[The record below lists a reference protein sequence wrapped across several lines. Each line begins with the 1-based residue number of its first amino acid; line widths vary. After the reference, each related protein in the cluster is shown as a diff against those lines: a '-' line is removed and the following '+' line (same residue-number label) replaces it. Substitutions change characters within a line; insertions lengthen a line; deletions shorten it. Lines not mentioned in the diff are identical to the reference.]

1 LIDFHHRSS
10 SVPETRI
17 SPQAALIYTMVLAA
31 AADGEMTDR
40 ELRAIEE
47 MIVFLPAF
55 RSFEISSIAAIAA
68 GCTDLLGKENGL
80 DIAFRR
86 IKHALPPGRLRETA
100 YALACDVVAADGT
113 AGQEELQFLE
123 LLRHAI
129 DVGRLPAAAIERAA
143 RARFAPIDGAH

>member
-1 LIDFHHRSS
+1 M
-10 SVPETRI
+10 PETKI

-31 AADGEMTDR
+31 AADHEMTDE

-55 RSFEISSIAAIAA
+55 RDFDINLIAAIASD
-68 GCTDLLGKENGL
+68 CTDLLGKDNGL

-100 YALACDVVAADGT
+100 YALACDIVAADGT
-113 AGQEELQFLE
+113 ASQEELQYLE

-129 DVGRLPAAAIERAA
+129 DVSRLSAAAIERAA
-143 RARFAPIDGAH
+143 RARFATSA

>member
-1 LIDFHHRSS
+1 MPSHKL
-10 SVPETRI
+10 

-31 AADGEMTDR
+31 AADREMTDE

-55 RSFEISSIAAIAA
+55 RGFDIKSIGKIAA
-68 GCTDLLGKENGL
+68 GCTDLLAKEDGL
-80 DIAFRR
+80 DIAFER
-86 IKHALPPGRLRETA
+86 IKAALPDSRLRECA